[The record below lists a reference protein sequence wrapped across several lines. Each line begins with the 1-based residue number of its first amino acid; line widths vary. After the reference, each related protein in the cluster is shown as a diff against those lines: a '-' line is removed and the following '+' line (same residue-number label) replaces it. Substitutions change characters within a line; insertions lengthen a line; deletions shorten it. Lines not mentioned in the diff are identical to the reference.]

1 LDGHVSSS
9 TLSSC
14 ASSSSNHFTR
24 RLALDQCLWSCP
36 YPRSFLHST
45 SLQSDLIKQVEDSLI
60 YKRELFC
67 LYFAIKVSN
76 DPFEDAEVTAPTHS
90 SFWVKCKEM
99 KPYFL
104 DTLAGRGKSPFR
116 TGNIFQTLSSVTVI
130 NNIKC
135 VDKN

>member
-1 LDGHVSSS
+1 MFLVQPCLVVLPLLPIILPVAWLLINVYGVA
-9 TLSSC
+9 LI
-14 ASSSSNHFTR
+14 
-24 RLALDQCLWSCP
+24 LALFYTARHYKVSCLNKLRILLYSKCD
-36 YPRSFLHST
+36 F
-45 SLQSDLIKQVEDSLI
+45 
-60 YKRELFC
+60 FC

-99 KPYFL
+99 RPYFL

-130 NNIKC
+130 NNNIKC
-135 VDKN
+135 INKN

>member
-1 LDGHVSSS
+1 MFLVQPCLVVLPLLPIILPVAWLLINVYGVA
-9 TLSSC
+9 LI
-14 ASSSSNHFTR
+14 
-24 RLALDQCLWSCP
+24 LALF
-36 YPRSFLHST
+36 YTARH
-45 SLQSDLIKQVEDSLI
+45 
-60 YKRELFC
+60 YKVNWLDDFRIHDNILN
-67 LYFAIKVSN
+67 FAIQVSN

-130 NNIKC
+130 ELKGL
-135 VDKN
+135 